1 MLARQ
6 QAIRARC
13 LEASAGFE
21 PFAPADVEQSIP
33 RCFERRVDRYPLR
46 SAVLTRH
53 RALTYEELNRQANRV
68 AHSLLA
74 MGGARPEPVA
84 VLFPNG
90 TASIAASLGVLKAGK
105 FQVPLERAFPPA
117 RLRAMLDQCEAGVVV
132 ADGNH
137 LDLARQIAGDQRQV
151 IDIGALDAYP
161 TTNPGLDV
169 PPHACAG
176 ITYTSGSTG
185 APKGIVQS
193 HRGILHNVMR
203 QVNALGLGPGDRQVY
218 LRTGM
223 IHPLVTL
230 LSGGTCY
237 PVDLR
242 EIDLAD
248 LGPWLIQERVTI
260 YRSAVSAF
268 RAFVDSLGPGAFPD
282 LRLIQVYGEPTYGA
296 DVERY
301 RRLHFSDHCVFVSTL
316 GCRETG
322 DYAFFFADKSDPIP
336 RGTVPGGYVTEGL
349 EVLLLDENGRPV
361 PEGEIGELAVRSAYS
376 AVGYWDR
383 PDLTSAAFLPDPAGG
398 APRIYRTGD
407 LGRRLPDGCL
417 VHLGRRDFQ
426 VKVLGHRV
434 DTGEVEAA
442 LLEIPGIKQAAV
454 VGREDRPGE
463 QRLVAYLVPARSPSP
478 AVSDLRRALAV
489 RLPAYM
495 IPSAFVTVDT
505 MPLTPSGK
513 VDRRALPAPGRTRPR
528 MGVDSVAPR
537 GPLERIVA
545 SIWSDVLGLDEV
557 GVHDPFLDL
566 GGNSLLAM
574 RVVSRVLEQCQ
585 VPLSPRAL
593 FDAPTVARMAEAILV
608 TGLQDAHEAEMNQ
621 APDGPE
627 NLPAEQRGRAR
638 VRNAPAT
645 GS

>member
-13 LEASAGFE
+13 LEALAGFE
-21 PFAPADVEQSIP
+21 PFPLAEVEQSIP
-33 RCFERRVDRYPLR
+33 QCFERRVDRHPLR
-46 SAVLTRH
+46 PAVRSDH
-53 RALTYEELNRQANRV
+53 RALTYDELNRAANRV
-68 AHSLLA
+68 AHALLA
-74 MGGARPEPVA
+74 MGGARPEPIA

-90 TASIAASLGVLKAGK
+90 TASIVASLGVLKAGK
-105 FQVPLERAFPPA
+105 FQVRLDSAFPHA
-117 RLRAMLDQCEAGVVV
+117 RLRAMLDQCGTAIIVT
-132 ADGNH
+132 DGAH
-137 LDLARQIAGDQRQV
+137 LDLARELAGDQRQV
-151 IDIGALDAYP
+151 LDTDTLDAQP
-161 TTNPGLDV
+161 ATNPGLGV
-169 PPHACAG
+169 PPSAWAG

-185 APKGIVQS
+185 TPKGIVQS
-193 HRGILHNVMR
+193 HRGLLHNVMR
-203 QVNALGLGPGDRQVY
+203 QVNALGLGCGDRQLY
-218 LRTGM
+218 LRAGM
-223 IHPLVTL
+223 LHPLLAL

-242 EIDLAD
+242 ERDLTD
-248 LGPWLIQERVTI
+248 LGSWLSRERITV

-268 RAFVDSLGPGAFPD
+268 RAFVDTLGSDEFPD
-282 LRLIQVYGEPTYGA
+282 LRLVLVYGEPAYGA

-301 RRLHFSDHCVFVSTL
+301 QRHFSDRCVFVSTL

-322 DYAFFFADKSDPIP
+322 DYAFFFADKTDPVP
-336 RGTVPGGYVTEGL
+336 RDAVPGGYVTEGL
-349 EVLLLDENGRPV
+349 EVRVLDESGRAV

-383 PDLTSAAFLPDPAGG
+383 PDLTDAAFLPDPAGG
-398 APRIYRTGD
+398 VARIYRTGD

-426 VKVLGHRV
+426 VKVRGHRV

-442 LLEIPGIKQAAV
+442 LLELPGVKQAAV

-463 QRLVAYLVPARSPSP
+463 QRLVAYLVSGRSPSP
-478 AVSDLRRALAV
+478 AVSELRRALDA

-495 IPSAFVTVDT
+495 IPSAFITVDT
-505 MPLTPSGK
+505 MPLTASGK
-513 VDRRALPAPGRTRPR
+513 VDRRALPAPGRARPR
-528 MGVDSVAPR
+528 LGMDRVAPR
-537 GPLERIVA
+537 GPLELVVA
-545 SIWSDVLGLDEV
+545 TIWADVLGLDEV

-574 RVVSRVLEQCQ
+574 RVVSRVLEQCR

-608 TGLQDAHEAEMNQ
+608 ASLQDAPAAEMNQ
-621 APDGPE
+621 ALDGPE
-627 NLPAEQRGRAR
+627 ILWAERRGRTHI
-638 VRNAPAT
+638 RNAPAS

>member
-1 MLARQ
+1 M
-6 QAIRARC
+6 
-13 LEASAGFE
+13 
-21 PFAPADVEQSIP
+21 
-33 RCFERRVDRYPLR
+33 DRNPLR
-46 SAVLTRH
+46 PAVRTRH

-84 VLFPNG
+84 VLFPND

-117 RLRAMLDQCEAGVVV
+117 RLRAMLDQCGGGMIV
-132 ADGNH
+132 ADSNH
-137 LDLARQIAGDQRQV
+137 VDLARQIAGDQRQV

-161 TTNPGLDV
+161 TTNPRLDV

-193 HRGILHNVMR
+193 HRGFLHNVMR
-203 QVNALGLGPGDRQVY
+203 QVNTLGLGPDDRHAY
-218 LRTGM
+218 LRTGLL
-223 IHPLVTL
+223 HPLLAL

-242 EIDLAD
+242 ESDLTD
-248 LGPWLIQERVTI
+248 LGPWLVQERVTI

-268 RAFVDSLGPGAFPD
+268 RAFVDSLGPAAFPD

-301 RRLHFSDHCVFVSTL
+301 RRHFSDQCVFVSTL

-322 DYAFFFADKSDPIP
+322 DYAFFFADKTDPIP
-336 RGTVPGGYVTEGL
+336 RDTVPGGYVTEGL
-349 EVLLLDENGRPV
+349 EVLLLDESGRPV

-376 AVGYWDR
+376 AVGYWNR

-426 VKVLGHRV
+426 IKVLGHRV

-442 LLEIPGIKQAAV
+442 LLEIPSIRQAAV

-478 AVSDLRRALAV
+478 AVSDLRRALAG

-505 MPLTPSGK
+505 MPLTSSGK

-537 GPLERIVA
+537 GPLERVVA

-566 GGNSLLAM
+566 GGSSLLAM
-574 RVVSRVLEQCQ
+574 RVVARVLEQCG
-585 VPLSPRAL
+585 VALSPRAL

-608 TGLQDAHEAEMNQ
+608 AGLEADDAGQMNR
-621 APDGPE
+621 ALDNHE
-627 NLPAEQRGRAR
+627 NLSAEQRGRIR
-638 VRNAPAT
+638 VGDAPAS